1 MKVTVTKKVEVEIK
15 KIRIQVEPRY
25 VGDAE
30 DDDMP
35 TDFPLLQNG
44 IWTAMV
50 DVDTGAIDEWPIG
63 DSRTMHIK
71 VCDAGSYALYDA
83 AGSEVTAFDGYVP
96 DIVPGSYGDY
106 IELEIDENGVI
117 TNWDPNA
124 SIDDFFKD
132 EE

>member
-1 MKVTVTKKVEVEIK
+1 MKATVTKKVEVEIK
-15 KIRIQVEPRY
+15 KIRIRVEPRY
-25 VGDAE
+25 VGDGE

-35 TDFPLLQNG
+35 TDFPLLQDG
-44 IWTAMV
+44 TWSAMV
-50 DVDTGAIDEWPIG
+50 DVDTGAIDQWPIG

-83 AGSEVTAFDGYVP
+83 TGSEVAAFDGYVP

-117 TNWDPNA
+117 TNWDPSA
-124 SIDDFFKD
+124 SINDFFKD

>member
-1 MKVTVTKKVEVEIK
+1 MKATITVKQEVEIK
-15 KIRIQVEPRY
+15 KIRIEVEPRY
-25 VGDAE
+25 VGDGE

-44 IWTAMV
+44 TWSAMV
-50 DVDTGAIDEWPIG
+50 DVDTGAIDQWPIG

-71 VCDAGSYALYDA
+71 VCDAGLYTLYDA
-83 AGSEVTAFDGYVP
+83 NGLAVAVKDGYVP

-117 TNWDPNA
+117 TNWDTDA
-124 SIDDFFKD
+124 SIDDSFKN